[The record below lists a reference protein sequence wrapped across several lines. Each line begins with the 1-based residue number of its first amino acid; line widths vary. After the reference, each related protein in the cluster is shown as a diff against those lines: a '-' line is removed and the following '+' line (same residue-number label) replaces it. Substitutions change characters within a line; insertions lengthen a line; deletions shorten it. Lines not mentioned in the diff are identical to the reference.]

1 MLGSRHPSTAISC
14 VYIWLWKTV
23 YTWPEARKKPGY
35 GWVFLVEKQ
44 GGTSEEKPWASG
56 FPSSALPVWNTCG
69 KGRQPQFES
78 NIRPNMGHRSVGKAH
93 LGLRGARVRRGELG
107 QRHGPA
113 RAPFRGSA
121 ARRRD
126 QPERGAPLRVGV
138 LTGVPGGRRPQ
149 LPPLE
154 EELALLFS
162 STPWGL
168 LRTSE

>member
-14 VYIWLWKTV
+14 VYIWLWKTAH
-23 YTWPEARKKPGY
+23 TWREARKKPGY

-93 LGLRGARVRRGELG
+93 LGLRGARVRRGDMA
-107 QRHGPA
+107 Q
-113 RAPFRGSA
+113 RAPRFVDQPLAGGISPSVELPFVWACSRGS
-121 ARRRD
+121 
-126 QPERGAPLRVGV
+126 G
-138 LTGVPGGRRPQ
+138 GGRRPQ